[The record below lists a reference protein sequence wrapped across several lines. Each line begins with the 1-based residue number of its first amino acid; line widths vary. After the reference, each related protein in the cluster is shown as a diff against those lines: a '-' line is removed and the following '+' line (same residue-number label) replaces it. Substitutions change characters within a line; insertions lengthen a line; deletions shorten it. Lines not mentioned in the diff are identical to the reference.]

1 MLRAVLLGVALGLL
15 AACEAVDTSVGVT
28 QDRDFTLALEVEDQ
42 LIHVGDQTPL
52 VLRLKRT
59 DNSNLRRGVRGGIV
73 ITTSVHGNVDM
84 PSVPIEVEDDT
95 TSEFVA
101 VLVFT
106 AVRPGVA
113 EVRATF
119 EGTTVLVKLLISSVD
134 V

>member
-1 MLRAVLLGVALGLL
+1 MLRAVLLGVPLGLL
-15 AACEAVDTSVGVT
+15 SACEAVDTSVGVT
-28 QDRDFTLALEVEDQ
+28 KDRDFTLALEVEDQ

-59 DNSNLRRGVRGGIV
+59 DNSNLRRGVRGAIV
-73 ITTSVHGNVDM
+73 ITTSVHGSVDLS
-84 PSVPIEVEDDT
+84 SVPIQVADDT

-106 AVRPGVA
+106 AVGSGVA